1 MHLKETLPCLS
12 GLTGE
17 KYPEAMDYIPEDV
30 SLSANPSAVSM
41 CPFARGDTSGPSSAT
56 YQRLKDQ
63 LDKSG
68 VVAGRM
74 SGSRLMARRGST
86 FPLAE
91 WPITQYLFQNCFPF
105 HIIFDKD
112 LTIRFMGVSLSRLF
126 PKAIIKGEKLSDHFH
141 ITRPALVLNYDN
153 IRGSIHNIF
162 IMRTNRNST
171 NGKTVDDS
179 EALHLRGQMIPTS
192 PYPGS
197 PILFLGSPRVNTI
210 EDLLQQGLYLSDIP
224 VHDVTRDLI
233 LLNRHFRVE
242 MGIARE
248 LEEIKRDLQIQKGR
262 VEEEKHRADELLHA
276 MLPRSVANELKKNRT
291 VSAMDFPSVTI
302 LFSDIK
308 GFTNICN
315 QCSPIQVVDML
326 NRLYTHF
333 DSQLE
338 VHSVYKVCPLCAI

>member
-1 MHLKETLPCLS
+1 ME
-12 GLTGE
+12 
-17 KYPEAMDYIPEDV
+17 YIPEDTT
-30 SLSANPSAVSM
+30 LSANPSAVSM
-41 CPFARGDTSGPSSAT
+41 CPFARGEASAPNSAA
-56 YQRLKDQ
+56 YQRFKEQ
-63 LDKSG
+63 LDKAG
-68 VVAGRM
+68 VVKDATGRV
-74 SGSRLMARRGST
+74 SSSRMVARRGST

-91 WPITQYLFQNCFPF
+91 WPISQSLFQNCFPF
-105 HIIFDKD
+105 HIIFDKE

-141 ITRPALVLNYDN
+141 LTRPALVLNYDN

-162 IMRTNRNST
+162 IMRMTRNNT
-171 NGKTVDDS
+171 NGNAVDES

-192 PYPGS
+192 SCEGS

-210 EDLLQQGLYLSDIP
+210 EELVQQGLYLSDIP

-242 MGIARE
+242 MGIAKE

-276 MLPRSVANELKKNRT
+276 MLPRSVANELKKNQT

-315 QCSPIQVVDML
+315 QCSPILVVDML

-338 VHSVYKVCPLCAI
+338 VHSVYKVS